1 VIGLILSDLYTS
13 WWQLC
18 RPTNFTETMKSF
30 KILIF
35 IFFAHTLFGC
45 MDKIDN
51 RYLMVKN
58 NSEKT
63 IYSIISPD
71 NQMVTSGYYAE
82 FQGDENKYI
91 KTNQIDKFI
100 FEPIKPTESA
110 TNHDRPM
117 YWDISFEQIEDKKI
131 RLFIVPQDSVDKYG
145 WFKIFKKNVYA
156 KKYTLSLKD
165 LESQNWEIVY
175 Q

>member
-1 VIGLILSDLYTS
+1 
-13 WWQLC
+13 
-18 RPTNFTETMKSF
+18 
-30 KILIF
+30 
-35 IFFAHTLFGC
+35 
-45 MDKIDN
+45 
-51 RYLMVKN
+51 
-58 NSEKT
+58 
-63 IYSIISPD
+63 
-71 NQMVTSGYYAE
+71 MVTSGYYAE

-145 WFKIFKKNVYA
+145 WFKIFQKNVYA

-165 LESQNWEIVY
+165 LESKNWEIVY